1 MLQCLQSDFQHFKKK
16 RCRYRKAWC
25 RHFLGF
31 TLPDSL
37 DMIKI
42 ENVFTGYRGG
52 RMHKRKLHNKISSG
66 LLVLIVA
73 FSLTGCGSSR
83 DALEISDTESAQAE
97 GISQETATATP
108 AISQTIP
115 ETTTEPEPE
124 KLTCQTG
131 LYQEK
136 TLADQVSVDAARELS
151 EGEYGVLS
159 YSYDETV
166 SVWGNGAEDCLVI
179 HDGDE
184 EYRVEIPWQNMYS
197 APPAVEAADYD
208 GDGDKEYYISTIQGT
223 GTGVHVEGLYY
234 VDVQKGTPKVSE
246 YTNVVEDFESR
257 ILAADTLDEKFHTLH
272 VDFLDKNG
280 ESDPEE
286 SIDLS
291 LDSLLREY
299 EGNTYMGT
307 VLGDQIRF
315 DFRGGTPFSSVVV
328 GIQLYQIAIPLYD
341 SSFRV
346 TAPVSMQENGKFSLG
361 DFSVRTNPYDVN
373 VENADGEEQNMTEV
387 YTGYYDLTHNGYK
400 EKIVT
405 KVYLE
410 EENENLTEALY
421 KAGNWGTVEAYEY
434 LGDGQY
440 GIIPL
445 WSQEFAIAHA
455 GNVQI
460 FLTQKDGYDYLV
472 TTSLWS
478 GQGVC
483 YYDYNV
489 LSPLD
494 YSFDRYHNELKGA
507 EHYDPQFFTGLES
520 WMKEDSL
527 LLAATDID
535 MPQGQE
541 AILTTDEEVHYAREY
556 LTVKKEQQ
564 QRIEEIE

>member
-1 MLQCLQSDFQHFKKK
+1 MGKNEPPYTISNRMLELVSSISE
-16 RCRYRKAWC
+16 KA
-25 RHFLGF
+25 G
-31 TLPDSL
+31 
-37 DMIKI
+37 
-42 ENVFTGYRGG
+42 
-52 RMHKRKLHNKISSG
+52 KISSG

-97 GISQETATATP
+97 EVGQETATAT
-108 AISQTIP
+108 SQTIP

-124 KLTCQTG
+124 KLTYQNG

-136 TLADQVSVDAARELS
+136 TLVDQVSVNAARELP

-184 EYRVEIPWQNMYS
+184 EYRVEIPWRNMYS
-197 APPAVEAADYD
+197 APPAIEAADYD

-223 GTGVHVEGLYY
+223 GTGIYVEGLYY

-246 YTNVVEDFESR
+246 YTQVVKDFDRR
-257 ILAADTLDEKFHTLH
+257 ILAADTLDEQFHTLH

-280 ESDPEE
+280 KIDAQK
-286 SIDLS
+286 SIDL
-291 LDSLLREY
+291 DQTRLLQKL
-299 EGNTYMGT
+299 EGYTYKSIG
-307 VLGDQIRF
+307 VGAQIRY
-315 DFRGGTPFSSVVV
+315 DFRGGQPFANVGV
-328 GIQLYQIAIPLYD
+328 GINMNEMADLVYETGFNI
-341 SSFRV
+341 
-346 TAPVSMQENGKFSLG
+346 TAPVSMQKDGNFSLG
-361 DFSVRTNPYDVN
+361 DFSVQKTYSRYLEE
-373 VENADGEEQNMTEV
+373 ENIDKEEPDMTEV

-405 KVYLE
+405 KVHLE
-410 EENENLTEALY
+410 EENENLTEALR
-421 KAGNWGTVEAYEY
+421 KAGNWGTVAVYEY

-489 LSPLD
+489 LSPVN

-507 EHYDPQFFTGLES
+507 DHYDPQFFTGLES
-520 WMKEDSL
+520 WLKEDSL
-527 LLAATDID
+527 LLVATDID

-541 AILTTDEEVHYAREY
+541 VILTTDEETHYAEEY
-556 LTVKKEQQ
+556 LMVKKERLQSVED
-564 QRIEEIE
+564 ID

>member
-1 MLQCLQSDFQHFKKK
+1 
-16 RCRYRKAWC
+16 
-25 RHFLGF
+25 
-31 TLPDSL
+31 
-37 DMIKI
+37 
-42 ENVFTGYRGG
+42 
-52 RMHKRKLHNKISSG
+52 MHKRKLHNKISSG

-272 VDFLDKNG
+272 VDFLDKTG
-280 ESDPEE
+280 SQ
-286 SIDLS
+286 I
-291 LDSLLREY
+291 LR
-299 EGNTYMGT
+299 
-307 VLGDQIRF
+307 
-315 DFRGGTPFSSVVV
+315 
-328 GIQLYQIAIPLYD
+328 
-341 SSFRV
+341 
-346 TAPVSMQENGKFSLG
+346 
-361 DFSVRTNPYDVN
+361 
-373 VENADGEEQNMTEV
+373 
-387 YTGYYDLTHNGYK
+387 
-400 EKIVT
+400 
-405 KVYLE
+405 KV
-410 EENENLTEALY
+410 
-421 KAGNWGTVEAYEY
+421 
-434 LGDGQY
+434 
-440 GIIPL
+440 
-445 WSQEFAIAHA
+445 
-455 GNVQI
+455 
-460 FLTQKDGYDYLV
+460 
-472 TTSLWS
+472 
-478 GQGVC
+478 
-483 YYDYNV
+483 
-489 LSPLD
+489 
-494 YSFDRYHNELKGA
+494 
-507 EHYDPQFFTGLES
+507 
-520 WMKEDSL
+520 
-527 LLAATDID
+527 
-535 MPQGQE
+535 
-541 AILTTDEEVHYAREY
+541 
-556 LTVKKEQQ
+556 
-564 QRIEEIE
+564 